1 MIRFPFYNGTRAIE
15 GFREDEAH
23 HLMRESHLG
32 EGNLLVGTLIDCLRE
47 AIGTTNDEDKSSGS
61 SLLTLYPLGK
71 FDAAEFL
78 TMFVHQYN
86 GI

>member
-1 MIRFPFYNGTRAIE
+1 MIRFTFYNSTGTIE
-15 GFREDEAH
+15 RFREDEAH

-32 EGNLLVGTLIDCLRE
+32 EGNLLVGTVINSLRE

-61 SLLTLYPLGK
+61 SLFTFYPLSK

-78 TMFVHQYN
+78 TMLDRKSVV
-86 GI
+86 